1 MFSTKEFG
9 TRIRNSRIENNLTQE
24 ELANILNAS
33 KDHISRLERGIGA
46 CSLELLIELSEVL
59 HTSTDY
65 LLIGRRPSNDSA
77 KEKIRSE
84 LYSVLAT
91 LETL

>member
-9 TRIRNSRIENNLTQE
+9 ARIRNARIENNLTQE
-24 ELANILNAS
+24 ELANILNTS
-33 KDHISRLERGIGA
+33 KDHLSRLERGIDA
-46 CSLELLIELSEVL
+46 CSLELLIDLSEVL
-59 HTSTDY
+59 HTTTDY
-65 LLIGRRPSNDSA
+65 LLIGRKPSNNSA

-84 LYSVLAT
+84 LYSVLAA